1 MRHRYLAVNVD
12 SVRGPNIYRLVGL
25 AKYSDRT
32 ASAAP
37 GRWPAHLVLTTE
49 NETDWV
55 PVVSLWVSPISG
67 RLEVDYGLPVDYGL
81 TVEQ

>member
-1 MRHRYLAVNVD
+1 MRHRYLAVNVA

-49 NETDWV
+49 NETNWA
-55 PVVSLWVSPISG
+55 PVVSLGVSPTSG
-67 RLEVDYGLPVDYGL
+67 RFEVDYWL

>member
-1 MRHRYLAVNVD
+1 MQHRYLAVNVA
-12 SVRGPNIYRLVGL
+12 SVRGSNIYRLVGL
-25 AKYSDRT
+25 AEYSDRT

-55 PVVSLWVSPISG
+55 PVVSLGVSPISG
-67 RLEVDYGLPVDYGL
+67 RFEVGYGF